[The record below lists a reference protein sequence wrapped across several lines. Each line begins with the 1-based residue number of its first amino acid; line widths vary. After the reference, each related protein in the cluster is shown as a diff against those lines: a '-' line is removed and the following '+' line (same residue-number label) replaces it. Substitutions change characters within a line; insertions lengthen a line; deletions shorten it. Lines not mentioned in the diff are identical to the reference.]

1 MKRPGVKA
9 SQQWKWTEKMD
20 LIFGDDPAI
29 ELKHV
34 AEVGDG
40 GPKKTATSST
50 NSSNWKTQLISIEK
64 ERVDVLKDIARSQV
78 KKTETFDRL
87 TSLIEKWSPK
97 GE

>member
-87 TSLIEKWSPK
+87 TSLIEKWSQK